1 VDHRC
6 RLRIRGRRHGITP
19 FAAANR
25 STVDESNQTSCR
37 NRKIRGQPK
46 KETAMRVRR
55 FAQGLAGL
63 LLGIGLAIP
72 AVAQQSG
79 VSGESPETQ
88 AVPSRV
94 VENVNDVGL
103 VKLTGNTH
111 PMARAEFDLGRVDS
125 NKLLERVVMV
135 LKRSPE
141 QEAALAAF
149 NQQQY
154 DPKSPNFHHWLSAE
168 EFGKLYGPSDAD
180 ISAVTN
186 WLENQG
192 MQINE
197 VGKGRV
203 YIQFT
208 GTVGNIESAFHV
220 EMHNY
225 LAEGKVH
232 LANDRDP

>member
-1 VDHRC
+1 VIRLGDSRDGVDHRC

-125 NKLLERVVMV
+125 NKLLERA
-135 LKRSPE
+135 RG
-141 QEAALAAF
+141 
-149 NQQQY
+149 
-154 DPKSPNFHHWLSAE
+154 SA
-168 EFGKLYGPSDAD
+168 
-180 ISAVTN
+180 
-186 WLENQG
+186 
-192 MQINE
+192 
-197 VGKGRV
+197 GRV
-203 YIQFT
+203 HPAA
-208 GTVGNIESAFHV
+208 V
-220 EMHNY
+220 
-225 LAEGKVH
+225 
-232 LANDRDP
+232 